1 MLRSKLSREQRER
14 KFAEAL
20 EGYESGRLTLTE
32 ARIAA
37 GLASRPAY
45 LAYRFPRLF
54 GHLCAISAADRTRPV
69 YAPSEGWRFT
79 DADRLARA
87 SAGSRSQRRR
97 DAQGV

>member
-1 MLRSKLSREQRER
+1 MLRSQLTREERER

-20 EGYESGRLTLTE
+20 EGYESGRLTATE

-69 YAPSEGWRFT
+69 YAPKGGWRLGG
-79 DADRLARA
+79 DDRTARV
-87 SAGSRSQRRR
+87 SSSSRPWRRR
-97 DAQGV
+97 EA